1 MKLKRILSLAL
12 SGVLAVGLMTGCFG
26 GGGTKLP
33 GNNDVD
39 SISITTAVN
48 SAINSKPKF
57 ESNRDL
63 SDAVQAAASTLTA
76 AQVAKTD
83 VLAPASVLGMVRQM
97 TDTEAKTQLD
107 NPEAWD
113 AINSDVKVSTVRIY
127 DGDYDVATVANKIK
141 TDVLDKIQLT
151 SETATTDEAFT
162 CEYDCY
168 IAACKATVAEAA
180 EDGSDV
186 TVWVVGIQID
196 RDAEAKA

>member
-12 SGVLAVGLMTGCFG
+12 SGVLAVSLMTGCFG
-26 GGGTKLP
+26 GGTKLP
-33 GNNDVD
+33 GSNDVD

-57 ESNRDL
+57 ENNRTLSN
-63 SDAVQAAASTLTA
+63 AVQAAASTLTA

-97 TDTEAKTQLD
+97 TDTVAKTQLD
-107 NPEAWD
+107 NPQPWEAM
-113 AINSDVKVSTVRIY
+113 NSDVKVSTVRIY

-141 TDVLDKIQLT
+141 TDVLDQIQLT
-151 SETATTDEAFT
+151 SDNATTDEAFT
-162 CEYDCY
+162 CKYDCY
-168 IAACKATVAEAA
+168 IAACKATVADAV